1 MAAPPDSETADGEAA
16 TLAALPSL
24 VNLLRYRAIEQ
35 PDDPAY
41 ILLSDRGREDSRI
54 TFGELERR
62 ARAVAVRL
70 AERAAPSERALL
82 LFPNGIDF
90 MAAFFGC
97 LVAGIIAVPMMLPR
111 RQSTRD
117 SSDSIVADCAP
128 RLGLA
133 TASLLAGGR
142 GDLAGRFGGL
152 DWLAVDQLAA
162 DSEVPDM
169 AFPTVAAADIAF
181 LQYTSGSTSD
191 PKGVMVSHA
200 NLIANLAMMRE
211 AFGNSRASTYVSW
224 TPLYHDMG
232 LIINVLESLYSGA
245 LCVLLS
251 PVAFVQR
258 PILWLRAISAYRAEV
273 AVGPNFAFDLCVD
286 RYRAED
292 MADLDLSCWK
302 LALNASEAVRAD
314 TIRRFAAVFAP
325 HGFSPSAMYPAY
337 GMAEATVL
345 ISAGRRGAGPVIRP
359 VSREGLQRN
368 SVLPPADAADAQ
380 EVVGC
385 GRAFPGERVMIAD
398 PVSLRRLAPGRIGE
412 IWAAGP
418 NIAPGYWRN
427 PEASAEAF
435 SARLAD
441 EADETRWLRTG
452 DLGFVDESGELFIT
466 GRIKEI
472 VIIRGVNHYPQDI
485 EHTVQRSHP
494 ALRRHGGAAF
504 AVADPAGAER
514 LVIVQ
519 EVERTY
525 RNRIDPAEIIA
536 RVREAVVTEHE
547 IAPHEIALLRPGALP
562 KTTSGKIQRAV
573 SRQLWQQGALDF
585 L

>member
-1 MAAPPDSETADGEAA
+1 MRTA
-16 TLAALPSL
+16 
-24 VNLLRYRAIEQ
+24 
-35 PDDPAY
+35 
-41 ILLSDRGREDSRI
+41 
-54 TFGELERR
+54 
-62 ARAVAVRL
+62 
-70 AERAAPSERALL
+70 
-82 LFPNGIDF
+82 
-90 MAAFFGC
+90 
-97 LVAGIIAVPMMLPR
+97 
-111 RQSTRD
+111 
-117 SSDSIVADCAP
+117 
-128 RLGLA
+128 
-133 TASLLAGGR
+133 
-142 GDLAGRFGGL
+142 
-152 DWLAVDQLAA
+152 
-162 DSEVPDM
+162 
-169 AFPTVAAADIAF
+169 
-181 LQYTSGSTSD
+181 
-191 PKGVMVSHA
+191 
-200 NLIANLAMMRE
+200 
-211 AFGNSRASTYVSW
+211 
-224 TPLYHDMG
+224 
-232 LIINVLESLYSGA
+232 
-245 LCVLLS
+245 
-251 PVAFVQR
+251 VAFVQR
-258 PILWLRAISAYRAEV
+258 PLLWLRAISDYRAEV

-286 RYRAED
+286 RYRADD
-292 MADLDLSCWK
+292 MADIDLSCWK
-302 LALNASEAVRAD
+302 LALNASEPVRAD
-314 TIRRFAAVFAP
+314 TIRRFAMAFAP
-325 HGFSPSAMYPAY
+325 HGFSASAMYPAY

-345 ISAGRRGAGPVIRP
+345 ISAGVRGAGPIISQ
-359 VSREGLQRN
+359 VSRDGLQRN
-368 SVLPPADAADAQ
+368 SVLPPTGDADRQ

-385 GRAFPGERVMIAD
+385 GHAFPGERVVIAD

-452 DLGFVDESGELFIT
+452 DLGFVDEAGELFIT

-536 RVREAVVTEHE
+536 RVREAVVIEHE

-573 SRQLWQQGALDF
+573 SRQLWQEGSLD
-585 L
+585 LL

>member
-1 MAAPPDSETADGEAA
+1 
-16 TLAALPSL
+16 
-24 VNLLRYRAIEQ
+24 
-35 PDDPAY
+35 
-41 ILLSDRGREDSRI
+41 
-54 TFGELERR
+54 
-62 ARAVAVRL
+62 
-70 AERAAPSERALL
+70 
-82 LFPNGIDF
+82 
-90 MAAFFGC
+90 
-97 LVAGIIAVPMMLPR
+97 
-111 RQSTRD
+111 
-117 SSDSIVADCAP
+117 
-128 RLGLA
+128 
-133 TASLLAGGR
+133 LLAGGR
-142 GDLAGRFGGL
+142 GDIAERFGGL
-152 DWLAVDQLAA
+152 DWLAVDQIAA

-245 LCVLLS
+245 LCILLS

-258 PILWLRAISAYRAEV
+258 PLLWLRAISDYRAEV

-286 RYRAED
+286 RYRADD
-292 MADLDLSCWK
+292 MADLDLSCWT

-314 TIRRFAAVFAP
+314 TIRRFAGAFAA
-325 HGFSPSAMYPAY
+325 HGFAASAMYPAY

-345 ISAGRRGAGPVIRP
+345 ISAGARGAGPVIRP
-359 VSREGLQRN
+359 VSRDGLQRN
-368 SVLPPADAADAQ
+368 SVLPPTGDADRQ

-385 GRAFPGERVMIAD
+385 GRAFPGERVVIAD
-398 PVSLRRLAPGRIGE
+398 PVSLRRLPPGRIGE

-418 NIAPGYWRN
+418 NIAPGYWHN
-427 PEASAEAF
+427 PEASADAF

-441 EADETRWLRTG
+441 EAVETRWLRTG
-452 DLGFVDESGELFIT
+452 DLGFLDEAGELFIT

-504 AVADPAGAER
+504 AIADPAGAER

-573 SRQLWQQGALDF
+573 SRQLWQQGALD
-585 L
+585 LL